1 MTQILNFIGEITLK
15 LFVTVLGFTILLG
28 IAVALSTIF

>member
-1 MTQILNFIGEITLK
+1 MTQILNCIGQITLK
-15 LFVTVLGFTILLG
+15 LFVTALGFTILLG